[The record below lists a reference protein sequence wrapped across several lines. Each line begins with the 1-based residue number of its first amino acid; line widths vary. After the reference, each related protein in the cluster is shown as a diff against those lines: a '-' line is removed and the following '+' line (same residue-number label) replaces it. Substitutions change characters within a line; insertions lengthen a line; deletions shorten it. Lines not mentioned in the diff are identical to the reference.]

1 MLTVKSVMG
10 ILLTAIPAILMFL
23 LLYSVLSKKEPQS
36 IKNRLKR
43 GVKFLPLVIVVAAVG
58 GIFAFGYQK
67 VNDLTTA
74 SIRIGYNFPQASKGL
89 APSGIH
95 LDVNEILGEKVLAET
110 ISRGGWSDITTE
122 DLKNTLSITNLN
134 PQSSVSAEKQYL
146 STEYKVSY
154 AASPQTR
161 NINGDELL
169 TILSQTYQ
177 DFFTVKYGRKYNT
190 INSDFSGL
198 PELDYLDVYTYLKC
212 RINNVAD
219 YMEMCS
225 DVQSSSFVSGKT
237 DESFKSV
244 AEKARIYRDN
254 ALERYRGYILKYG
267 ISKDKGQY
275 ISRLNY
281 DNQILNKSYMNNLV
295 AYNARLAAIDLY
307 DRDITTAVLVPTRD
321 KDGEYYQ
328 SKTKIGTDYF
338 AADANTYLEY
348 VTDRQLDIE
357 TNNFIIQSF
366 LEGSADSVNV
376 KKADEMISE
385 LQTQIIQI
393 SKLAED
399 TIRDYDTRNS
409 ENNLSFTLDTNSKS
423 KVPGLREALF
433 YSALV
438 FIMAFATAF
447 AGIGKPIRKK
457 AGE

>member
-190 INSDFSGL
+190 INSDFSEL

-447 AGIGKPIRKK
+447 AGIGKPSRKK